1 MRKSLLM
8 IFLIIMS
15 VLVIDSVIASNTV
28 NFEPNLVVTTIPV
41 GKSPG
46 GLCVNPKTNMVYV
59 TNYKSNTVSVI
70 NGENNSLVATIPV
83 GKNPIAVAVNPNTNI
98 IYVANA
104 NKNGGISVI
113 NGKTNSVIATIPI
126 EAPKYYPEL
135 VDFPANVAV
144 DTKTNMI
151 YVVTLNGDV
160 VYVINGKT
168 NSIVSTMII
177 SNSPAGEC
185 GLRINQKTN
194 RIYVSNSNN
203 GVFTV
208 LNGVKKHSKAL
219 LYNSIISSFAIGEFP
234 MYKLAVNPNTNM
246 IYAVIYK
253 KGTVKVIDGS
263 NNSVVKTINI
273 GGGPIDICVNP
284 NTNMIYVANG
294 GDNSVSVI
302 RGKSNSMVAI
312 IPVENGPDGIC
323 VNPKTNMVYV
333 SNQFD
338 NTVSVIKGLK

>member
-1 MRKSLLM
+1 
-8 IFLIIMS
+8 MS
-15 VLVIDSVIASNTV
+15 VLAINSMIASNTV

-83 GKNPIAVAVNPNTNI
+83 GKNPIAVAVNPNTNM
-98 IYVANA
+98 IYVANG

-126 EAPKYYPEL
+126 EAPEYYPEL
-135 VDFPANVAV
+135 VDFPDNVAV

-151 YVVTLNGDV
+151 YVVTVNGDV

-185 GLRINQKTN
+185 GIGINQTTN
-194 RIYVSNSNN
+194 RIYVSNSNS
-203 GVFTV
+203 GVFTI
-208 LNGVKKHSKAL
+208 LKNVKKYPKML
-219 LYNSIISSFAIGEFP
+219 LYDSKISSFTISKFP
-234 MYKLAVNPNTNM
+234 MYELAINPNTNM
-246 IYAVIYK
+246 IYAVNYK
-253 KGTVKVIDGS
+253 EGTVTVINGS
-263 NNSVVKTINI
+263 NNSVVKTINV
-273 GGGPIDICVNP
+273 GKGPVDICVNP
-284 NTNMIYVANG
+284 DTNMIYVPIFNDYSVKVING
-294 GDNSVSVI
+294 KNNFI
-302 RGKSNSMVAI
+302 VAI
-312 IPVENGPDGIC
+312 IPVGNGPDGIC

-333 SNQFD
+333 SNQLD